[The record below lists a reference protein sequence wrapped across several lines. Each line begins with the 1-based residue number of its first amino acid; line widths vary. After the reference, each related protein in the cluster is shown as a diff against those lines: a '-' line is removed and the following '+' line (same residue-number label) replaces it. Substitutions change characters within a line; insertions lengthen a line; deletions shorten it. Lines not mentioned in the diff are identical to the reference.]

1 MNLEP
6 YQRSTLQERNSRI
19 YKETNKK
26 MTSSE
31 KFTYKDIRQQI
42 DQQFIEQGWV
52 TVSDSDIY
60 SALIPDTYL
69 EKSLKTEYWDITEY
83 SPQLWASCNRDNP
96 TYEYKRYE
104 NGIEPLVIL
113 RDSRGK
119 YPSEINLSEEFIL
132 YFNLRKNTSSDYY
145 DWELVTLSYDGE
157 DIAVARCLNQK
168 IEVSVKYLK
177 HFIAIKEMNLAIYF
191 NYERF
196 LNSET
201 FDSQYSEP
209 TGTHK
214 DQYAIFRYSI
224 LQSYDFSRGNICSEL
239 MGKLIIPYD
248 KSYKGISLDSDS
260 DKYEEYIIDIDS
272 DGNLVH
278 FTCDSRKLSNFFT
291 QIPGAPMSITPIYFK
306 KSVLDKYYNN
316 PSKYSVRDGYLTCDG
331 YWSLK
336 IDNNHTEY
344 VVVLL
349 VDLGKLHYKEQL
361 HWKCH
366 NITKS
371 KEMGLSEPAYA
382 QWIEGRFSDGSTVP
396 DLILRERSISFNNL
410 WKDKFGWDLYIELSP
425 DDKYKLDNLHL
436 LTTDYNPSDFEAQ
449 VLSSAI
455 IFIDSLNKKA
465 FESQLDPTD
474 SIVSEYL
481 TQKKKDKL
489 SDLASLDCLELF
501 LKTRSHDCREMM
513 DFLRKLQLLR
523 STGVAHRK
531 SRSGTNKAWEYFELD
546 CKNHHE
552 VLEDIFIKLIKTLN
566 TLELFFLKQL

>member
-1 MNLEP
+1 
-6 YQRSTLQERNSRI
+6 
-19 YKETNKK
+19 
-26 MTSSE
+26 MTPSE
-31 KFTYKDIRQQI
+31 LFTYKDIRQKI
-42 DQQFIEQGWV
+42 TQQFIDQGWI
-52 TVSDSDIY
+52 TVSDIDIY
-60 SALIPDTYL
+60 CALIPDNHL
-69 EKSLKTEYWDITEY
+69 EKSLKTECWDITGY
-83 SPQLWASCNRDNP
+83 SPQLWTSCNREAP

-104 NGIEPLVIL
+104 NGIEPLVVI

-119 YPSEINLSEEFIL
+119 YPSESNLSEEFIL
-132 YFNLRKNTSSDYY
+132 YFDLRKKTGGDYY

-157 DIAVARCLNQK
+157 DIVVARCLNKK
-168 IEVSVKYLK
+168 IEVSVKYIK

-196 LNSET
+196 INADA
-201 FDSQYSEP
+201 FDSQHAEP
-209 TGTHK
+209 TGIHS
-214 DQYAIFRYSI
+214 DDFSIFRYSVRP
-224 LQSYDFSRGNICSEL
+224 SHDFSKGNICSDL

-260 DKYEEYIIDIDS
+260 NKFEEYIIDIDS

-278 FTCDSRKLSNFFT
+278 YTCESRKLSNFYT

-316 PSKYSVRDGYLTCDG
+316 PSKYSVKDGYLTCDG

-349 VDLGKLHYKEQL
+349 VDLGKLHYKEQQY
-361 HWKCH
+361 WKCH
-366 NITKS
+366 NIPRS

-382 QWIEGRFSDGSTVP
+382 QWIEGKFSDGPTIP
-396 DLILRERSISFNNL
+396 DLILRERFVSFNKL
-410 WKDKFGWDLYIELSP
+410 WQEKYGWDLYIELSH
-425 DDKYKLDNLHL
+425 DDKYKLDNIHL
-436 LTTDYNPSDFEAQ
+436 LTSDYNPSDFDTQ
-449 VLSSAI
+449 VLWSAI
-455 IFIDSLNKKA
+455 IFIDSLNKKGL
-465 FESQLDPTD
+465 ESQLDPTD
-474 SIVSEYL
+474 SNVSEYL
-481 TQKKKDKL
+481 TQKKKEKL
-489 SDLASLDCLELF
+489 SELASLDCMELF
-501 LKTRSHDCREMM
+501 LKTRSHDCPEMI

-546 CKNHHE
+546 SKNHYE

-566 TLELFFLKQL
+566 TLELFFLK